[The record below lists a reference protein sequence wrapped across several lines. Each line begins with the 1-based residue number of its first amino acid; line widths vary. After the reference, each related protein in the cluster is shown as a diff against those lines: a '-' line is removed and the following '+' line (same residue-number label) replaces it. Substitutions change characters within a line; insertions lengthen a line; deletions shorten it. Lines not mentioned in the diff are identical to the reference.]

1 MVWSMLYI
9 SDHLLAKVLM
19 ASCTITATCI
29 MAIDIEDP
37 GSLFLIDNISR
48 LLIKQSIHVFACVLQ
63 FTKVS
68 KRTTKIPERNG
79 SIGTYDMWF
88 KALVPPVGYS
98 TYFVIP
104 AKSYRGPTK
113 KQVFRSAGKDSV
125 ISNEVC
131 AIEITIAM
139 LLCWA
144 AFSYRWL

>member
-1 MVWSMLYI
+1 M
-9 SDHLLAKVLM
+9 
-19 ASCTITATCI
+19 
-29 MAIDIEDP
+29 
-37 GSLFLIDNISR
+37 
-48 LLIKQSIHVFACVLQ
+48 LQ

-88 KALVPPVGYS
+88 KAQVSPVGYS

-104 AKSYRGPTK
+104 AKSYRGSTN

-131 AIEITIAM
+131 TSDVYETR
-139 LLCWA
+139 LFC
-144 AFSYRWL
+144 